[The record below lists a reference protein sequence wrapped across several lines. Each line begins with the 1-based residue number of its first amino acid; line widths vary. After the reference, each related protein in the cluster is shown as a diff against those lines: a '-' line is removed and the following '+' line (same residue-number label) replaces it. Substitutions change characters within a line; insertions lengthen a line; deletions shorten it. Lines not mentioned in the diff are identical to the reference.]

1 MNHIRSVAAAC
12 ACVVAMTGAVDAAR
26 EKKRTPSRPTPQAQ
40 KAPSDP
46 FKACDVQVREYL
58 REGGTWLTP
67 KEVKADEARLLV
79 TVTHAFGDSGKSLPR
94 YLRGD
99 SEEEKRQS
107 LRGYLGEMREAV
119 EAAKTGRA
127 WYII

>member
-1 MNHIRSVAAAC
+1 MKQIRSVAAAC
-12 ACVVAMTGAVDAAR
+12 ACVLALTGAVDAAR
-26 EKKRTPSRPTPQAQ
+26 DKKRTPSSHAPQAQ

-67 KEVKADEARLLV
+67 KEVKADEARLLL
-79 TVTHAFGDSGKSLPR
+79 TVSHAFGDSGKSMPR

-107 LRGYLGEMREAV
+107 LRGYISE
-119 EAAKTGRA
+119 
-127 WYII
+127 